1 MSRKCR
7 CKKAPIIFQ
16 QTLNIN
22 CGSGLAL
29 PPSLGLCPANFGTG
43 LDTDLIIPSGMSLVM
58 TRDYNFNT
66 LTVQA
71 GGMIVT
77 NGFNLFVNG
86 LLTLN
91 GTIQNNGG
99 NGSATGP
106 GFGGGGGSAGGQPSA
121 NVFAPNTSGGG
132 NGGAATPSTA
142 PLDESL
148 TALSLGRIQ
157 NTAGVKYTG
166 GAGGDNPG
174 GGGGGGVI
182 GIFAR
187 QIVSSN
193 SAIIQANGGNGFG
206 GGGGGGGGLVFIF
219 AGENLSQPS
228 ILPTLQALGGQ
239 GNAEGQV
246 GNIVTIFC
254 TAP

>member
-7 CKKAPIIFQ
+7 CKRAPIIFQ

-29 PPSLGLCPANFGTG
+29 PPSLGSCPTSFGTG
-43 LDTDLIIPSGMSLVM
+43 ADADLTIPSGMSLVM

-66 LTVQA
+66 LTIQA

-77 NGFNLFVNG
+77 NGFNLFVNR

-99 NGSATGP
+99 NGSTTGP
-106 GFGGGGGSAGGQPSA
+106 GLGGGGGSAGGQPSA
-121 NVFAPNTSGGG
+121 NVFAANTSSGG
-132 NGGAATPSTA
+132 NGGIATPSLT

-148 TALSLGRIQ
+148 TALSVGRIQ

-166 GAGGDNPG
+166 GAGGGNPN

-182 GIFAR
+182 GIFTR

-228 ILPTLQALGGQ
+228 ILPTLQALGGH